1 MTIDPGYV
9 PAKRVLGARL
19 VLSGRLAEAQFQ
31 YEAVLRIDPYYTS
44 ARWQLDVVY
53 WLRGLWDKARANLR
67 LQIEDGD
74 EIGRDRYKLCQ
85 VDYFEDGDLP
95 SFVTAVDSIDN
106 NHSWLNFRRALL
118 KRELKVAA
126 ALAGEGEFQGIL
138 IPALPGMGFGF
149 SEELL
154 KGLIQLEL
162 GDRAG
167 AIEFADEALERL
179 EPLQKSGSV
188 EPRDLAY
195 RAIGYALKRDRTSF
209 ERLLLEIRDL
219 TETDNWRYRWR
230 LHCEMLIAV
239 SYLALEE
246 TDSAIETLEAA
257 SEIEGPMLFNREL
270 ELWFVFDKLHGNPR
284 FDALLK

>member
-1 MTIDPGYV
+1 
-9 PAKRVLGARL
+9 
-19 VLSGRLAEAQFQ
+19 
-31 YEAVLRIDPYYTS
+31 
-44 ARWQLDVVY
+44 
-53 WLRGLWDKARANLR
+53 LR

-95 SFVTAVDSIDN
+95 SFVTGVDSIDN

-126 ALAGEGEFQGIL
+126 AL
-138 IPALPGMGFGF
+138 
-149 SEELL
+149 
-154 KGLIQLEL
+154 
-162 GDRAG
+162 AG